1 MSEMLCCEKTRE
13 PQLRFYQLRN
23 SKSREP
29 QEYWVENGG
38 RLKRLG
44 KISAVTSQVRFRKA
58 LVKATEHHS
67 LVWIPVYASKVWDNI
82 VRCLLKVKE
91 EGDYV

>member
-1 MSEMLCCEKTRE
+1 
-13 PQLRFYQLRN
+13 
-23 SKSREP
+23 
-29 QEYWVENGG
+29 
-38 RLKRLG
+38 
-44 KISAVTSQVRFRKA
+44 
-58 LVKATEHHS
+58 